1 MITSPSASPS
11 PPLHPQD
18 VEHFLLLL
26 DRLADAGNTVIV
38 VEHNQQLIRA
48 ADHILD
54 LGPGGG
60 QQGGTIV
67 FSGTPGEML
76 AHGTGATAE
85 CLRKEEIQI

>member
-1 MITSPSASPS
+1 M
-11 PPLHPQD
+11 
-18 VEHFLLLL
+18 
-26 DRLADAGNTVIV
+26 
-38 VEHNQQLIRA
+38 EHNQQLIRA

-60 QQGGTIV
+60 QQGGTVV
-67 FSGTPGEML
+67 FSGTPEEML

>member
-1 MITSPSASPS
+1 M
-11 PPLHPQD
+11 
-18 VEHFLLLL
+18 
-26 DRLADAGNTVIV
+26 DAGNTVIV

-60 QQGGTIV
+60 QQGGTVV
-67 FSGTPGEML
+67 FSGTPEEML